1 MDYDKL
7 KAFVKLSE
15 VLNFTQA
22 AKELY
27 IGQPA

>member
-15 VLNFTQA
+15 VLNFTKQLRSFILA
-22 AKELY
+22 SRH
-27 IGQPA
+27 